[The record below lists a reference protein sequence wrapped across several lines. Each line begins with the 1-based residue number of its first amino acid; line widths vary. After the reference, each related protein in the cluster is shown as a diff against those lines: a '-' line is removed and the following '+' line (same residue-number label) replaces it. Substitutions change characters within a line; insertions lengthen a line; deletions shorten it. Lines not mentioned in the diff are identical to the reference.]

1 MTKDACNSGGCSC
14 REDVAGTQYCC
25 CREDDLN
32 DPYKIAAFIKN
43 AVKTTPVKAYID
55 GDLEGVEAENLQLYG
70 SNNFWIAVGEYAGF
84 AKLLESCGQRIRKYH
99 LECDRRN
106 SAIPLL
112 DLKNIDARIE
122 PGAVI
127 RDRVKIGKGAV
138 IMMGAV
144 INIGADIGDGA
155 MIDMNAVIG
164 ARGIVG
170 KNVHVGAGA
179 VIAGVLEPPSSTPVI
194 IEDDVLIGANA
205 VILEGV
211 RIGKGAVVAAGS
223 VVTKDV
229 EPETVVA
236 GTPAKP
242 IKRVDQSTKDKTI
255 IMKDLR
261 E

>member
-1 MTKDACNSGGCSC
+1 MTKDSCKNGHCSC
-14 REDVAGTQYCC
+14 RTLLADTENCNCQ
-25 CREDDLN
+25 EDDLN
-32 DPYKIAAFIKN
+32 DPYKIALLIKN

-55 GDLEGVEAENLQLYG
+55 GDLEGVEVKKLQLYG
-70 SNNFWIAVGEYAGF
+70 CNSFWIAIGEYAGF
-84 AKLLESCGQRIRKYH
+84 TKLLESCGQRIRKYH
-99 LECDRRN
+99 LDCDRRN

-112 DLKNIDARIE
+112 DLKGIDARIE
-122 PGAVI
+122 PGAII

-144 INIGADIGDGA
+144 INIGADIGDGT

-164 ARGIVG
+164 ARGVLG

-205 VILEGV
+205 VVLEGV
-211 RIGKGAVVAAGS
+211 KVGKGAVVAAGS

-229 EPETVVA
+229 EPGTVVA
-236 GTPAKP
+236 GAPAKL
-242 IKRVDQSTKDKTI
+242 IKRVDQATKDKTK

-261 E
+261 G

>member
-179 VIAGVLEPPSSTPVI
+179 VIAGVLEPP
-194 IEDDVLIGANA
+194 
-205 VILEGV
+205 
-211 RIGKGAVVAAGS
+211 
-223 VVTKDV
+223 
-229 EPETVVA
+229 
-236 GTPAKP
+236 
-242 IKRVDQSTKDKTI
+242 
-255 IMKDLR
+255 
-261 E
+261 